1 MSVNVYSDFPDRV
14 EAVIDIIDE
23 LGGKQ
28 DYLYRNF
35 EHTIEDEVWDI
46 AKEYDNMPNFN
57 NIYYSLA
64 FGELEQLAN
73 EKYPE
78 LGLEFE
84 SDINDL
90 VSSLSFKSQ
99 DGYWYE
105 ICDKDDFFTKIAELK
120 LEKIDT
126 KLDITSKLVL
136 DNLCDLSLNKEST
149 IALNINGN
157 LLQINNKFEVI
168 DLFDGSYKLLEIYY
182 KDENISLLA
191 KREGD
196 YFDYKIISAGGNKII
211 DDMALFNTI
220 EPDDIDLSKLDK
232 VMTNANKFL
241 SNLNIE
247 SSFLLDT
254 DTMDDFR
261 KEYKSVIYDRF
272 APLDNDNAKFLKDL
286 IALKT
291 LNFKVKSDD
300 NQQCIFS
307 LEKKNTDEYSLK
319 IISDIKSLART
330 TYGGEEQNFDFI
342 IYKDKVLA
350 LNVTTENGGIKTF
363 SENGIADTEEQV
375 KSTKELLNT
384 LEDLNNKYHI
394 RESIENKV
402 KKFDNKKVK
411 KQN

>member
-35 EHTIEDEVWDI
+35 EHTIEDEVWDV

-105 ICDKDDFFTKIAELK
+105 ICDKDDFFTK
-120 LEKIDT
+120 
-126 KLDITSKLVL
+126 
-136 DNLCDLSLNKEST
+136 
-149 IALNINGN
+149 
-157 LLQINNKFEVI
+157 
-168 DLFDGSYKLLEIYY
+168 
-182 KDENISLLA
+182 
-191 KREGD
+191 
-196 YFDYKIISAGGNKII
+196 
-211 DDMALFNTI
+211 
-220 EPDDIDLSKLDK
+220 
-232 VMTNANKFL
+232 
-241 SNLNIE
+241 
-247 SSFLLDT
+247 
-254 DTMDDFR
+254 
-261 KEYKSVIYDRF
+261 
-272 APLDNDNAKFLKDL
+272 
-286 IALKT
+286 
-291 LNFKVKSDD
+291 
-300 NQQCIFS
+300 
-307 LEKKNTDEYSLK
+307 
-319 IISDIKSLART
+319 
-330 TYGGEEQNFDFI
+330 
-342 IYKDKVLA
+342 
-350 LNVTTENGGIKTF
+350 
-363 SENGIADTEEQV
+363 
-375 KSTKELLNT
+375 
-384 LEDLNNKYHI
+384 EDLNNKYHI

-402 KKFDNKKVK
+402 KKFDNKKLK

>member
-35 EHTIEDEVWDI
+35 EHTIEDEIWDI
-46 AKEYDNMPNFN
+46 AKEYD
-57 NIYYSLA
+57 
-64 FGELEQLAN
+64 
-73 EKYPE
+73 
-78 LGLEFE
+78 
-84 SDINDL
+84 
-90 VSSLSFKSQ
+90 
-99 DGYWYE
+99 
-105 ICDKDDFFTKIAELK
+105 
-120 LEKIDT
+120 
-126 KLDITSKLVL
+126 
-136 DNLCDLSLNKEST
+136 
-149 IALNINGN
+149 
-157 LLQINNKFEVI
+157 
-168 DLFDGSYKLLEIYY
+168 
-182 KDENISLLA
+182 
-191 KREGD
+191 
-196 YFDYKIISAGGNKII
+196 
-211 DDMALFNTI
+211 
-220 EPDDIDLSKLDK
+220 
-232 VMTNANKFL
+232 
-241 SNLNIE
+241 
-247 SSFLLDT
+247 
-254 DTMDDFR
+254 
-261 KEYKSVIYDRF
+261 
-272 APLDNDNAKFLKDL
+272 AKFLKDL

-291 LNFKVKSDD
+291 PNFKVKSDD